1 MNEDDTPRV
10 DCLINEST
18 SRREV
23 HKEVGVVHVFYSN
36 PHMGKSRLR
45 VLRRDLILTYWKDMC
60 DMMFRDGAS
69 GTGGID
75 ANPSRKYVTQNY
87 FSG

>member
-10 DCLINEST
+10 DCLINELT

-23 HKEVGVVHVFYSN
+23 YKEVGVVYVFYGD
-36 PHMGKSRLR
+36 PHMGKSRFR
-45 VLRRDLILTYWKDMC
+45 VFRRDLILTYWKDMC
-60 DMMFRDGAS
+60 DMVLRDGAS

-75 ANPSRKYVTQNY
+75 ANSSGKYATQNY
-87 FSG
+87 LSG